1 MGEPLKRN
9 VRQLPF
15 MARPNLHHVLYAR
28 IPTVL
33 IVCLL
38 VFFLTVAVAPM
49 SKLFMAIAI
58 AVGMIASLISMEE
71 LTGGNRL
78 SWLSIPVI
86 LIGDFFAYAISFDQ

>member
-1 MGEPLKRN
+1 
-9 VRQLPF
+9 
-15 MARPNLHHVLYAR
+15 
-28 IPTVL
+28 
-33 IVCLL
+33 
-38 VFFLTVAVAPM
+38 M